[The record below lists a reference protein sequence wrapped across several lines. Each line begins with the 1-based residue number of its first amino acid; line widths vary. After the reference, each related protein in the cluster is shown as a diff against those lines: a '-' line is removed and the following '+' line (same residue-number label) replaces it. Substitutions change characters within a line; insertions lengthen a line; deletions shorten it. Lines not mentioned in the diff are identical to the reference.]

1 MFCDKLDISEIQKR
15 LDAGRVIEFEK
26 PAVVMLTGSRGRRDI
41 VKAAG
46 LDWVLLKNNFD
57 EDAVKEDESLIN
69 SVEKAVE
76 YCKGLAEQKLK
87 AVKDYFVNA
96 AVICADTVVFNKRL
110 LEKPKTEAEV
120 YEMIRGLNGSKHQV
134 ITGVSIYDC
143 REHPVCPD
151 GNRLRQP
158 PLSREGNILTFASES
173 EVLLSG
179 VTDGLIAEMIR
190 LENPYACSG
199 GYTIDGILGPHF
211 KVLAGTKDNVIGLP
225 LKEILMALQ

>member
-1 MFCDKLDISEIQKR
+1 MFCDDLDISEIQKR
-15 LDAGRVIEFEK
+15 LDAGQAITFQK
-26 PAVVMLTGSRGRRDI
+26 PAVVMITGSRGRRDI
-41 VKAAG
+41 VRAAG
-46 LDWVLLKNNFD
+46 LPWILLKNNFD

-87 AVKDYFVNA
+87 AVKDFFVNA

-143 REHPVCPD
+143 REHPVC
-151 GNRLRQP
+151 LRQP
-158 PLSREGNILTFASES
+158 PLWREGNVLTFASES

-199 GYTIDGILGPHF
+199 GYTIDGILGPRF

-225 LKEILMALQ
+225 LAEIIFALGKTE